1 MRAIFGLGRCSYAA
15 GKLTEATRLYH
26 QARRMAEQIGDALAR
41 SEADVELA
49 SVAIYNDHVENAVA
63 LAQQALEVKQ
73 SLGDTLGQAHAHLIL
88 GICLRRTLRLD
99 QAMFHCQRAR
109 AINERL
115 SHVYGIA
122 KSVLLASEITWAMGE
137 PDKAL
142 QALED
147 TLQLHESLND
157 AHGLIL
163 TLMHQ
168 SLCELETGR
177 LTDARAH
184 LQRAFGLIDAHN
196 ISLYRA
202 KCLTFLGMS
211 FEAEG
216 RMEEAVDMHDQAM
229 ALAESQGHGEMASLA
244 AISLARIHLM
254 MGDLSAV
261 KMEAPV
267 ALARAEAVGHAHL
280 MIFAL
285 ALQAILARLDR
296 DAPGLA
302 MAIRRLRVLHSQ
314 EHGPDMHI
322 PERIAQMAR
331 GLAARQTP
339 ERAFAPLLA
348 IVEILRALGAEQ
360 VADSVA
366 AQMMRRA

>member
-1 MRAIFGLGRCSYAA
+1 
-15 GKLTEATRLYH
+15 
-26 QARRMAEQIGDALAR
+26 
-41 SEADVELA
+41 
-49 SVAIYNDHVENAVA
+49 
-63 LAQQALEVKQ
+63 
-73 SLGDTLGQAHAHLIL
+73 
-88 GICLRRTLRLD
+88 
-99 QAMFHCQRAR
+99 
-109 AINERL
+109 
-115 SHVYGIA
+115 
-122 KSVLLASEITWAMGE
+122 
-137 PDKAL
+137 
-142 QALED
+142 
-147 TLQLHESLND
+147 
-157 AHGLIL
+157 
-163 TLMHQ
+163 
-168 SLCELETGR
+168 
-177 LTDARAH
+177 
-184 LQRAFGLIDAHN
+184 
-196 ISLYRA
+196 
-202 KCLTFLGMS
+202 
-211 FEAEG
+211 
-216 RMEEAVDMHDQAM
+216 MEEAVDMHDQAM